1 MLVGNEKGA
10 LLGLG
15 EGIRLGRYVRVG
27 PEVLGKLVGE
37 KEILGASDGA
47 TEGERLGVMEGTRE
61 GVIEGLP
68 VFVGVSVGALVG
80 AREGREKK

>member
-1 MLVGNEKGA
+1 MLVGKVTGA

-15 EGIRLGRYVRVG
+15 EGMRLGRCVPVG

-47 TEGERLGVMEGTRE
+47 TEGERLGEVEGTRE

-80 AREGREKK
+80 AREGSAK

>member
-15 EGIRLGRYVRVG
+15 EGIRLGRCVPVG

-37 KEILGASDGA
+37 KEIVGFSDG
-47 TEGERLGVMEGTRE
+47 TSDGERLGVIEGTRE

-80 AREGREKK
+80 AGEGREKK